1 MSVTSLFGWSTV
13 GEAPDDHISNAI
25 KSQVASGLDECVVWP
40 HDGRKTQVKPHSPP
54 RTQETSLD
62 VLLRED
68 QILKD
73 LFERVSASR
82 GSSVEDRY
90 DYGNA
95 AKQIIRHLATRQAAL
110 MNVGH
115 AISDSPAMR
124 PAATRMIDRGTDRRG
139 LIDELGDMSRAIQSL
154 YLNQGQDFDTPLTA
168 LIEAVNTEIDWELA
182 LAIPFIEHTLSASER
197 TALFASARYIERH
210 APTTLSTSGP
220 RWYEHLPVFSRMVT
234 LFDHLRDH
242 PRADRVKRIS

>member
-1 MSVTSLFGWSTV
+1 MKLQSTSG
-13 GEAPDDHISNAI
+13 A
-25 KSQVASGLDECVVWP
+25 
-40 HDGRKTQVKPHSPP
+40 
-54 RTQETSLD
+54 QETSLD

-68 QILKD
+68 QVLKN
-73 LFERVSASR
+73 LFQRVSASR

-95 AKQIIRHLATRQAAL
+95 AKQIIRHLATRQASL

-115 AISDSPAMR
+115 AISAFPALR
-124 PAATRMIDRGTDRRG
+124 PTATRMIERGTERRR
-139 LIDELGDMSRAIQSL
+139 LIDELGDMSRAIQSP
-154 YLNQGQDFDTPLTA
+154 YLNQGQDFDTPLIA
-168 LIEAVNTEIDWELA
+168 LIEAVSTEIDWELTV
-182 LAIPFIEHTLSASER
+182 AIPFIEHSLTASER
-197 TALFASARYIERH
+197 ISLFDSARYIERH

-220 RWYEHLPVFSRMVT
+220 RWYEHAPVFSRLVT